1 MHAEARQWVENFAT
15 MQPISVIEIGSK
27 NVNGSIRDLFPNATW
42 HGIDR
47 ESGAMVDQVTDAIDY
62 TPNMPADLVV
72 CCEVLEHADN
82 WRQIINRAAEW
93 LKPEGVLI
101 VTCAGLGRK
110 PHSCDGGPLKPNE
123 YYANIDPSELRA
135 EMEKSYRWK
144 YCRQLQ
150 TDVQAF
156 AMR

>member
-1 MHAEARQWVENFAT
+1 MHAEARQWVEHFAT

-42 HGIDR
+42 YGIDR

-62 TPNMPADLVV
+62 TPDLPADLVV

-82 WRQIINRAAEW
+82 WRQIISRAAEW

-110 PHSCDGGPLKPNE
+110 PHSCDGGPLKTGE
-123 YYANIDPSELRA
+123 YYANIDPAELRA
-135 EMEKSYRWK
+135 ELDKSYRWK
-144 YCRQLQ
+144 YCRQFQ
-150 TDVQAF
+150 TDAQAF